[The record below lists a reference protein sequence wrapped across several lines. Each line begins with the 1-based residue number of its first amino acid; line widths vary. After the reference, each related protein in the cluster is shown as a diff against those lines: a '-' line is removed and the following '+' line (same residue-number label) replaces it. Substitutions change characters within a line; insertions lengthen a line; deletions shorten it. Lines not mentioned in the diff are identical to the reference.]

1 MICDGT
7 NFLNANTVQV
17 GATNLSIVSGTAN
30 LPGMNFAAETSTGV
44 YRPGTGQFGIS
55 IQGTQRSNLS
65 ATGLTI
71 TGSGT
76 FTTGI
81 AGGTFS

>member
-1 MICDGT
+1 
-7 NFLNANTVQV
+7 
-17 GATNLSIVSGTAN
+17 
-30 LPGMNFAAETSTGV
+30 MNFAAETSTGI
-44 YRPGTGQFGIS
+44 YRPGTGQFGVS
-55 IQGTQRSNLS
+55 IQGTLRSNLN

-81 AGGTFS
+81 AGGVFT